1 MKKRLL
7 LICATMLVVVL
18 AFFAFVACDK
28 TNEQDLTAAA
38 SGLTF
43 EIILAIFTVFAFC
56 FVYYKLATMYA
67 RNNVF
72 VNFDNTP
79 SNDKAEP
86 LVSKKKASSAKSGKK
101 NVSSGSF
108 FGNTFVVLAGLLLV
122 TVLVRLVLILTT
134 YGVGGS
140 TSSIL
145 HVASV
150 LKEQG
155 ITDFV
160 AYYSNTV
167 YIAPGTL
174 YILNIIGATGLDE
187 KSASILLRFVNVF
200 ADMATVSLVYFYG
213 KKYVGNR
220 ISTLFAGLYAVLPIA
235 MYFGGIHYLF
245 ESVLVALMLGAV
257 VMLVE
262 KKYLTTYLLLA
273 LATVLDVRAMLL
285 MPIALTY
292 MGYMY
297 YRDNESMK
305 KFTANRAKIVFGL
318 LGFAVVIYLLSLPVA
333 INQVAAGDP
342 FFGFKYMAGKIMTNE
357 IFVTDSF
364 NLYAMVG
371 MNLKSLS
378 NESVKY
384 LNLAFILVL
393 EIFGATMYF
402 KNRNR
407 QEILLL
413 VSCVLAVVAVFTL
426 KTDWTYLFL
435 AIVFALVYAMV
446 SGEKRV
452 FFVVGAYSLIG
463 FLNIAQLL
471 YIGDAFANDANM
483 NIVNFAEKDAFL
495 ITFSVIAVLLTGY
508 FVYVVYSITTNGKI
522 VDIKAIEGSFKDNL
536 KNMLKR
542 KPKKTK

>member
-1 MKKRLL
+1 
-7 LICATMLVVVL
+7 MLVVVL